1 MGSAQRHRG
10 RHPADRQLFGIEAMP
25 ALRGATEDLC
35 WLLSHGY
42 ARASALK
49 LVGDRHQLRDR
60 QRLAVGRAACSEA
73 NRERRERSRLAAD
86 QMRGRS
92 AAIDGFNL
100 LVSLEAALSGGVLLL
115 CRDGCVRDMSGVH
128 GSYHAVTET
137 DTALAAVAARLAELG
152 VRSAHWLLDRP
163 VSNSGRLARRIRELA
178 SERNWPW
185 TVETIFNPDAA
196 LIASPDAV
204 VSSDGRVIDGAAA
217 WFNLAADM
225 LANGRWHE
233 PWLVDLR
240 A

>member
-1 MGSAQRHRG
+1 
-10 RHPADRQLFGIEAMP
+10 LFGIEAMP
-25 ALRGATEDLC
+25 ALRRATEDLC
-35 WLLSHGY
+35 WMLNHGY

-49 LVGDRHQLRDR
+49 LVGDRHLLRDR
-60 QRLAVGRAACSEA
+60 QRLAIGRAACSDT
-73 NRERRERSRLAAD
+73 NRERRERSRLAAE
-86 QMRGRS
+86 QMSGRS
-92 AAIDGFNL
+92 VAIDGFNL

-137 DTALAAVAARLAELG
+137 DTALAAAAARLAELG

-178 SERNWPW
+178 GERNWPW
-185 TVETIFNPDAA
+185 TVETNFNPDAS
-196 LIASPDAV
+196 LIASPQVV

-225 LANGRWHE
+225 LLSGRWRE
-233 PWLVDLR
+233 AWLVDLR
-240 A
+240 S